1 MPNILGKY
9 DPLRGCPKCG
19 YNPRK
24 EEEVATEDFGFIDPE
39 FLDDKN
45 LISCRCGRCGS
56 LWYEIPWDRSGREQ
70 KALDLAEGE
79 VEGAVGVDGLPK
91 EAEEIDEAVRR
102 LEKRQLEEGG
112 PVFYPATEQLLGQTI
127 ALKAFMSVE
136 DWTFASYWEE
146 YDFGIFI
153 RNKIRRYC
161 YRGVQGTKDIDWQE
175 VEKAAH
181 EYVGARY
188 RI

>member
-24 EEEVATEDFGFIDPE
+24 E
-39 FLDDKN
+39 
-45 LISCRCGRCGS
+45 
-56 LWYEIPWDRSGREQ
+56 
-70 KALDLAEGE
+70 GE
-79 VEGAVGVDGLPK
+79 VEGAAGVDDPPGG
-91 EAEEIDEAVRR
+91 RRRTR
-102 LEKRQLEEGG
+102 LEKEQAGEGG
-112 PVFYPATEQLLGQTI
+112 PAFYPATEQLLGQAV
-127 ALKAFMSVE
+127 ALKALMSVE
-136 DWTFASYWEE
+136 DWTFASFYWEE
-146 YDFGIFI
+146 FDFGLFI
-153 RNKIRRYC
+153 RNKIRAYC
-161 YRGVQGTKDIDWQE
+161 YREAQGTKDIDWQQ